1 MLSSMVFSNVSSDRL
16 VFLLI
21 SFLDLRK
28 SVSIQSQILT
38 EVRGGG
44 VSVVKGFIKS
54 CVAGLSYDRK
64 WGHLLGYIVR
74 LEPAD
79 YMGAGFW
86 DRLSQ
91 SVVVTK
97 CSAPV
102 VSPRT

>member
-38 EVRGGG
+38 EVRGGV

-64 WGHLLGYIVR
+64 WDIC
-74 LEPAD
+74 
-79 YMGAGFW
+79 W
-86 DRLSQ
+86 DI
-91 SVVVTK
+91 
-97 CSAPV
+97 
-102 VSPRT
+102 